1 MSGAQVVFVTSAIII
16 VVLLVVYFYGQRVKR
31 RLDTAETPHLGA
43 PLTVTVSRDSAE
55 HLARTV
61 REPLIIKQGSD
72 GTRVQIDNRPLVPLV
87 ILTDQVAQRAVREIV
102 VAAGEKFGLTW
113 TAVATSLEDGTVSV
127 QRLS

>member
-16 VVLLVVYFYGQRVKR
+16 VVLLVAYFYGQRVKR
-31 RLDTAETPHLGA
+31 RLDMAETPHPGG

-55 HLARTV
+55 HLAMTL

-87 ILTDQVAQRAVREIV
+87 ILTDQVAQRAIREIV
-102 VAAGEKFGLTW
+102 VAAGERFGLTW